1 MSERHPSSPSEHQLC
16 LLADL
21 CMVAQG
27 FHPAPD
33 RTAALIA
40 EGYVW
45 VMVAKPPKH
54 GLTEL
59 GKRQLVCLVCE
70 GTSLTPSALSDAA
83 KQVDSSV
90 TGFAAASAFL
100 DEVET
105 QARCGHR
112 VAPTAE
118 QGGCLSWLLSTQPS
132 QPPKAVAKASGGESS
147 AQH

>member
-1 MSERHPSSPSEHQLC
+1 MGERDHAPSEEQQLC

-40 EGYVW
+40 QGYVW
-45 VMVAKPPKH
+45 VLVAKPPKH

-59 GKRQLVCLVCE
+59 GKGRLVSIVCE
-70 GTSLTPSALSDAA
+70 GPSLTPSALSDVA

-105 QARCGHR
+105 HARCGHR
-112 VAPTAE
+112 LAPTAE
-118 QGGCLSWLLSTQPS
+118 QGGVLVLAALHATW
-132 QPPKAVAKASGGESS
+132 
-147 AQH
+147 